1 MHRADIA
8 SHLIYREDLLM
19 SVLPCKYCTSPSEL
33 SGRAGLSVAH
43 LYVHGVHTPALPS
56 TPWAKRSGESCRSLS
71 GQLVAFYCRLALQSP
86 ALCLI
91 KAITALS
98 TPVIYI
104 AKCILVG
111 RCKARW
117 KVNTA
122 GLTGEPEII
131 SSREAV
137 FFARIARSGIRVF
150 NLWQ

>member
-8 SHLIYREDLLM
+8 SHLIYGEDLLM
-19 SVLPCKYCTSPSEL
+19 SVRPCKYCTSPSEL

-43 LYVHGVHTPALPS
+43 LYVHMAS
-56 TPWAKRSGESCRSLS
+56 TPPGRKGVAAAYQVSWSLFIASSLS
-71 GQLVAFYCRLALQSP
+71 

-104 AKCILVG
+104 AKCILAG

-131 SSREAV
+131 SSRERL
-137 FFARIARSGIRVF
+137 FIARSGIRVF